1 VNGREEVDFPSIV
14 AGGDASEMLE
24 LIEEPFNPVSE
35 LIGLRIVRD
44 MDFAV
49 PFGRNNHFG
58 ICFFDHLAQ
67 RIGVVSFIGDHAAGG
82 LAVQQVGRSGYIV
95 RLAAGQDEAQR
106 APLGIGKGM
115 NFGR

>member
-1 VNGREEVDFPSIV
+1 
-14 AGGDASEMLE
+14 
-24 LIEEPFNPVSE
+24 
-35 LIGLRIVRD
+35 

-67 RIGVVSFIGDHAAGG
+67 RIGIVSLIGDDAAGG
-82 LAVQQVGRSGYIV
+82 LAVQQVGGSGYIV

-106 APLGIGKGM
+106 APLGIGKGV